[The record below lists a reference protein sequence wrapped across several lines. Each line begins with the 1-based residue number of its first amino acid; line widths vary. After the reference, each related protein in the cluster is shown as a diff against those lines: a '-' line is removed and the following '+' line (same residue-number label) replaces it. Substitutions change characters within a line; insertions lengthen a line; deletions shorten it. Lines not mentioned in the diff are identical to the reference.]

1 MPRLAHALS
10 WPNDKPSTGHYK
22 ITQFC
27 YLPRYCRRYSTECL
41 ADHAALGD
49 KNEGNRLTVIATDRA
64 GQSGFC
70 CRLSAKR
77 HWRLFCINDDGTT
90 TDTVPNEVNGMDTYS
105 NNGGY
110 TSSLPDRSG
119 ADEALEGSSLSTQQ
133 GVGSGQSDSALA
145 GRDWHSPAN
154 LNDGAATSSMSLLDK
169 P

>member
-10 WPNDKPSTGHYK
+10 GRTTNRPPVITKLHSFVTYRATAAAIVQNVWQTTRPREIRMKEIGLPLLLLTALASPAFAADCQPNGIGGS
-22 ITQFC
+22 
-27 YLPRYCRRYSTECL
+27 
-41 ADHAALGD
+41 
-49 KNEGNRLTVIATDRA
+49 
-64 GQSGFC
+64 
-70 CRLSAKR
+70 
-77 HWRLFCINDDGTT
+77 FCINDDGTT